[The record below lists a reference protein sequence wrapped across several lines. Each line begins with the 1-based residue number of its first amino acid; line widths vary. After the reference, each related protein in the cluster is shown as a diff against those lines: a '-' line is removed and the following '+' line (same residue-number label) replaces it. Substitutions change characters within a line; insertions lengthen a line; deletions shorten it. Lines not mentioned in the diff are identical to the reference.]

1 MSGRWSN
8 LQFDGDER
16 LYEQWEIK
24 FMGYMRL
31 KKLEE
36 TINPDETT
44 VVDDDKND
52 QLICSF

>member
-1 MSGRWSN
+1 M
-8 LQFDGDER
+8 QFDGDKR

-52 QLICSF
+52 QHIYSF